1 MTINIHSVKLAR
13 TKSTIKVNGEELIER
28 LNAALEDAPIKEQY
42 DAIKGI
48 IASNREVAAL
58 KKTLGIT
65 EYLSTH
71 QARWLM
77 INAFNEDEGTEE
89 E

>member
-1 MTINIHSVKLAR
+1 MINMNSVKLAR
-13 TKSTIKVNGEELIER
+13 TQSTTKVSGEELIER
-28 LNAALEDAPIKEQY
+28 LNGALEDSPEKGQY

-48 IASNREVAAL
+48 ISSNREVAAL
-58 KKTLGIT
+58 KKVLGIE

-77 INAFNEDEGTEE
+77 INAYNADAEE